1 MTDKNDLATAV
12 FLTFITVTVFALGLI
27 LGNTSGID
35 FVTQQLCSKQQYDF
49 CEVKEVTYKIKEA
62 LK

>member
-1 MTDKNDLATAV
+1 MTDKNDLAAAV
-12 FLTFITVTVFALGLI
+12 FIIFITVTAFMLGLI
-27 LGNTSGID
+27 FGDVYGIE